1 MEIDD
6 TASGVIADYRSV
18 QILDSR
24 CFQAHVTSS
33 YVAARLSAVY
43 FAVTLIYHGEAAL
56 DTGLTKEQIYQAGHT
71 QLFCSTQLLDRM

>member
-1 MEIDD
+1 MEIDV

-24 CFQAHVTSS
+24 CFKAHVTST
-33 YVAARLSAVY
+33 YVAARHSAVY

-56 DTGLTKEQIYQAGHT
+56 VTGLIQEQIY
-71 QLFCSTQLLDRM
+71 